1 MINEYRN
8 FLTKEEC
15 DEIIK
20 LAENQMKPATTL
32 GQHIEGYRVAETTW
46 LDDDSISVSTYR
58 QKVSELVKIPVEN
71 MEKLH
76 IVRYEIG
83 GEYKNHQDFFHPGES
98 YYDEQ
103 IKKGG
108 QRLLTTIIYLND
120 EFTGG
125 ETDFPELNTRVKPEL
140 GKLITWQ
147 NLDENRN
154 PLYNTLHA
162 GLPVISGTKYIA
174 TIWIREFKFS

>member
-15 DEIIK
+15 DQIIK

-32 GQHIEGYRVAETTW
+32 GTQIEGYRVAETTW
-46 LDDDSISVSTYR
+46 LDNDNIIVSSYKK
-58 QKVSELVKIPVEN
+58 KVSELFDIPVEN
-71 MEKLH
+71 MENLH
-76 IVRYEIG
+76 IVRYVIG

-98 YYDEQ
+98 YYDEH
-103 IKKGG
+103 IKRGG
-108 QRLLTTIIYLND
+108 QRLMTTIIYLND

-125 ETDFPELNTRVKPEL
+125 ETDFPELNMRIKPET
-140 GKLITWQ
+140 GKLISWK
-147 NLDENRN
+147 NLDENEN
-154 PLYNTLHA
+154 LLYNTLHA

-174 TIWIREFKFS
+174 TIWIRESKFS